1 MKNKNLRPKP
11 KVSAVRKRHEP
22 HEDMREEKEVV
33 KLKKN
38 NGNTFAMLSPFYSC
52 FLKFF
57 FNNYKF
63 LYIFLSRKR
72 KNDPFSACK

>member
-11 KVSAVRKRHEP
+11 KVSVVRKRHEP

-38 NGNTFAMLSPFYSC
+38 NGNTFAMLSLF
-52 FLKFF
+52 
-57 FNNYKF
+57 
-63 LYIFLSRKR
+63 
-72 KNDPFSACK
+72 